1 MLKLRY
7 FTGRTETKAD
17 LVPVEPHGHSIYNK
31 NATTLKQSDVIFAS
45 SSTSRHQHKSSL
57 VERTGLVEV
66 TARPPI
72 QRNGSKLLLPH
83 GVDLLS
89 E

>member
-7 FTGRTETKAD
+7 FTGRTETKTD
-17 LVPVEPHGHSIYNK
+17 LVPVEPHGHFVFNK
-31 NATTLKQSDVIFAS
+31 NATTLKQSDVIFTS

-57 VERTGLVEV
+57 VERTALVEV

-72 QRNGSKLLLPH
+72 NRYGSKLLLPH
-83 GVDLLS
+83 GVDSLS